1 MRARKKRY
9 DPCRHVEGALG
20 LVQSAVVPDYQW
32 GSKAPHTTG
41 YLADKVEQIL
51 LKSGVTTVLDAGC
64 GNGALAGYLAA
75 RGYHVTGVDASPSGV
90 QIAQGHFP
98 QVKFELGT
106 FDEAPPGSFDA
117 VCSTEVIE
125 HLYSPHLLASY
136 SFAALRPGGI
146 LVLSTPYHGYLKN
159 LAISIFGKWDSHH
172 TALWHGGHIKFWSR
186 KTLTRLL
193 EETGFEVTDFRG
205 AGRVPL
211 LWKSMILVARRPCE

>member
-1 MRARKKRY
+1 MRAPKRRCDTY
-9 DPCRHVEGALG
+9 RHAGGALG
-20 LVQSAVVPDYQW
+20 PVRSEAVPDYKW
-32 GSKAPHTTG
+32 GSNEPHTAA
-41 YLADKVEQIL
+41 YLANKVEQVL
-51 LKSGVTTVLDAGC
+51 RVRGAKTVLDAGC

-75 RGYHVTGVDASPSGV
+75 RGYQVTGVDASPSGV
-90 QIAQGHFP
+90 QVAQSHFP

-106 FDEAPPGSFDA
+106 FDDAPPGVFDA

-136 SFAALRPGGI
+136 SFAALKPGGI
-146 LVLSTPYHGYLKN
+146 FVLSTPYHGYLKN

-186 KTLTRLL
+186 KTLTSLL
-193 EETGFEVTDFRG
+193 EEAGFEVTDFRG

-211 LWKSMILVARRPCE
+211 LWKSMILMARRPFE